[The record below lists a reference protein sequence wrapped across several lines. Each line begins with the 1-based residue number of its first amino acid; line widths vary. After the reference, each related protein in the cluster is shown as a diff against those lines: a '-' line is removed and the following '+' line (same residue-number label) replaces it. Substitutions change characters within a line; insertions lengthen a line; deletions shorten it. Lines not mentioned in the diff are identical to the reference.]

1 MLFRSIGKGGEMINK
16 IIAETGAEIDIKED
30 GTVFIASA
38 DGPSIEAAKQ
48 WIRDITQD
56 PEVGAVYQNVPVV
69 SVLDF
74 GVFVQIMPG
83 RDGMVHV
90 SEMSEERVNKPSD
103 VVSVGD
109 KVNVVLVAID
119 EKGRLNLSMK
129 QAERELSK

>member
-1 MLFRSIGKGGEMINK
+1 MINK

-30 GTVFIASA
+30 GLVMISSP
-38 DGPSIEAAKQ
+38 DGVSIEAAKQ
-48 WIRDITQD
+48 MIRDITQD
-56 PEVGAVYQNVPVV
+56 PEVGTIYKHVPVV

-74 GVFVQIMPG
+74 GCFVQILPG

-90 SEMSEERVNKPSD
+90 SEMSDERVNKPSD

-109 KVNVVLVAID
+109 YVNVKLMAID

-129 QAERELSK
+129 QAERELK